1 MGEIKGQLLGLVLVL
16 SIFGIIA
23 GALTAAFTTVK
34 DDVVEKIESST
45 EITPA
50 ASQNTKL
57 LTF

>member
-45 EITPA
+45 DITPA

>member
-23 GALTAAFTTVK
+23 GALTAAFTMVK

>member
-45 EITPA
+45 EIIPA

>member
-57 LTF
+57 LNF

>member
-34 DDVVEKIESST
+34 DDVVEKIEAST

>member
-23 GALTAAFTTVK
+23 GALTAAFTTVI
-34 DDVVEKIESST
+34 DDGVEKVESST

-57 LTF
+57 ITF